1 MAWEV
6 DGKALD
12 RVFDEW
18 SGGKSHEVRFRLLS
32 GLLDVADCPLTE
44 LPGFRLPRRSP
55 MWRFALVG
63 DVVVVFLVAEPQGVL
78 IPVDIIGG

>member
-1 MAWEV
+1 MVWEV
-6 DGKALD
+6 DRTALD

-18 SGGKSHEVRFRLLS
+18 SASKGYEDRFRLLS
-32 GLLDVADCPLTE
+32 GLIDVADCPLTE
-44 LPGFRLPRRSP
+44 LPGFRFPRRSP

-63 DVVVVFLVAEPQGVL
+63 DVVVLFFVAEPQGVL